1 MVFGASLRMFI
12 GIRVNTP
19 LAVNGVYMTLVIAGH
34 SSGGFEEGIYFA
46 SDSHITQNNR
56 ILVKGFKK
64 IIEVPIRVKGLN
76 FCGEWFNSYVGNRY
90 QGACT
95 IAFAGSSL
103 VAQHLINSMKN
114 HLGELYPTFY
124 DGSYQIV
131 MSCEQNRHLK
141 QADYDD
147 SMFLDRQ
154 LDPLLTAELV
164 SNVVCHSIEAVLKHA
179 RQFVN
184 MSQLFSA
191 YQAEFI
197 LGVQC
202 PQTRKYHIYQYEIV
216 PDQELGAK
224 VDKVEIMQNDL
235 AVIGAKKFKSG
246 ALTELAGCTGDEK
259 PSQRIFSFL
268 DSVVES
274 ETSIGNNGIGK
285 PIGLY
290 NLQDATLSRIGFV
303 K

>member
-1 MVFGASLRMFI
+1 
-12 GIRVNTP
+12 
-19 LAVNGVYMTLVIAGH
+19 MTLVIAGY

-46 SDSHITQNNR
+46 TDSHITQNNQ

-64 IIEVPIRVKGLN
+64 VIEVPVRVKDLN
-76 FCGEWFNSYVGNRY
+76 FCGEWFNGYLGNRH
-90 QGACT
+90 QGICT
-95 IAFAGSSL
+95 VAFAGSSL

-114 HLGELYPTFY
+114 HLGELYPTFR
-124 DGSYQIV
+124 DGRYEIV
-131 MSCEQNRHLK
+131 MSCERNKHLR

-147 SMFLDRQ
+147 CMFLDRH
-154 LDPLLTAELV
+154 LDSLLTAKLV
-164 SNVVCHSIEAVLKHA
+164 SRVVCHSIEAVLEHA
-179 RQFVN
+179 RGFGK

-202 PQTRKYHIYQYEIV
+202 PQTRDYHIYQYEIL

-224 VDKVEIMQNDL
+224 VEMVEIMKRDL
-235 AVIGAKKFKSG
+235 AVIGAKNFKSD
-246 ALTELAGCTGDEK
+246 ALAVLEGCTCDEK
-259 PSQRIFSFL
+259 PSQKIFSFL
-268 DSVVES
+268 NQLVES

-290 NLQDATLSRIGFV
+290 NLQGTTLSRIGYA

>member
-1 MVFGASLRMFI
+1 
-12 GIRVNTP
+12 
-19 LAVNGVYMTLVIAGH
+19 MTLVIAGH

-46 SDSHITQNNR
+46 SDSHITQNNS

-64 IIEVPIRVKGLN
+64 VIEVPIRVKGLN
-76 FCGEWFNSYVGNRY
+76 FCGEWFNGYLGKRY

-124 DGSYQIV
+124 NGSYQLT
-131 MSCEQNRHLK
+131 MSCEKSKHLK
-141 QADYDD
+141 QADYDN
-147 SMFLDRQ
+147 SMFLDRH
-154 LDPLLTAELV
+154 LDPLLTVELV
-164 SNVVCHSIEAVLKHA
+164 SDVICHSIEAVLKNA

-202 PQTRKYHIYQYEIV
+202 PQTKKYHIYQYEIV

-224 VDKVEIMQNDL
+224 VDIVEIIKNDL
-235 AVIGAKKFKSG
+235 AVIGAKKFKSD
-246 ALTELAGCTGDEK
+246 ALAELAGCIGEEK
-259 PSQRIFSFL
+259 PSEIIFAFL
-268 DSVVES
+268 DRVVES

-285 PIGLY
+285 PIGLH
-290 NLQDATLSRIGFV
+290 NLQGATLSRIGFV